1 MKRFSSFITIVVTAA
16 VGIIFIV
23 WNSHIAL
30 LSWFVIAMGICLILP
45 GLVSLIETLTT
56 RYRGRR
62 TVESSGQEEV
72 DFVEKRT
79 PSFFTIVASICT
91 VALGVWMI
99 LAPDFF
105 IGIIAYL
112 FAAILIVYGL
122 YQIYSLGWLNAG
134 FAMPWFLYVVPVL
147 MVGAGVVIMCTSV
160 HTMNSVVVL
169 LAGIM
174 LVVSAVNKAMGS
186 MARYQ
191 FKRRSR
197 NDG

>member
-45 GLVSLIETLTT
+45 GLVTLVESITA
-56 RYRGRR
+56 RR
-62 TVESSGQEEV
+62 RVGATVESSGQT
-72 DFVEKRT
+72 DVESVETRGA
-79 PSFFTIVASICT
+79 SFSTIVASVCT
-91 VALGVWMI
+91 IALGVWMI

-112 FAAILIVYGL
+112 FAAILIVYGV

-134 FAMPWFLYVVPVL
+134 FSMPWFLYVVPVL

-169 LAGIM
+169 LTGIM
-174 LVVSAVNKAMGS
+174 LVVAAFNKAMGS